1 MNIYA
6 VISLLSEVPVG
17 YNPFVGTFESMGRK
31 MGFKKAIVNLM
42 PNPLVKIFAAPYVAG
57 TGLESGLGAA
67 ERFWE
72 NDGLHS
78 TIDLLGEE
86 VYDHDE
92 VEGVVGI
99 YLRAVDQLKDRKYA
113 TISLKPTQLGIF
125 EGEKYCLENMR
136 KIVSSAGKQGL
147 QVTIDME
154 DHPYT
159 DVTLDFFH
167 QLREEYDN
175 VGTVLQSR
183 LFRTTDDILALP
195 KKPCRIRICIG
206 IYNEPAD
213 IALQKR
219 AEMKETVFEHMQL
232 LLENGHYPEIA
243 THDAALINRCVSF
256 MEENKVSSDRY
267 EFQML
272 MGVPRKAIQHKL
284 LERGN
289 IVRLYVPFA
298 EKWKYALAYCKRRLA
313 ANPMMAAY
321 VMKNMVGKS
330 TGR

>member
-1 MNIYA
+1 
-6 VISLLSEVPVG
+6 
-17 YNPFVGTFESMGRK
+17 MGRK

-42 PNPLVKIFAAPYVAG
+42 PNPLVKVFAAPYVAG
-57 TGLESGLGAA
+57 TGLDSGLTVS
-67 ERFWE
+67 ERFWKK
-72 NDGLHS
+72 DSLHS

-86 VYDHDE
+86 VYDHAE
-92 VEGVVGI
+92 VEEVVSV
-99 YLRAVDQLKDRKYA
+99 YLELIEQLKGKRYA

-136 KIVSSAGKQGL
+136 KIVSIAGKQDL
-147 QVTIDME
+147 HVTVDME

-159 DVTLDFFH
+159 DVTLGFFH
-167 QLREEYDN
+167 ALREEFDN

-183 LFRTTDDILALP
+183 LFRTRDDIMALP
-195 KKPCRIRICIG
+195 KKPCKIRICIG
-206 IYNEPAD
+206 IYNEPAN
-213 IALQKR
+213 IALQKKSD
-219 AEMKETVFEHMQL
+219 MKDQLFEDMQL

-243 THDAALINRCVSF
+243 THDVALINRCVSF
-256 MEENKVSSDRY
+256 MEENEIPTDRY
-267 EFQML
+267 EYQML

-284 LERGN
+284 IQRGDT
-289 IVRLYVPFA
+289 VRLYVPFA

-321 VMKNMVGKS
+321 VMKNIVGKT